1 MTAQA
6 QFTITALLY
15 AYKEGNVTAKGLVS
29 SIETIRDSIKDTE
42 SRLVYSKALGLI
54 EPLLARVD
62 TVENP
67 NND

>member
-1 MTAQA
+1 MNAQA

-15 AYKEGNVTAKGLVS
+15 AYKEGNVTAQGLVS
-29 SIETIRDSIKDTE
+29 NIETIRDNAKDTE

-54 EPLLARVD
+54 EPLLAMRGM
-62 TVENP
+62 VENP